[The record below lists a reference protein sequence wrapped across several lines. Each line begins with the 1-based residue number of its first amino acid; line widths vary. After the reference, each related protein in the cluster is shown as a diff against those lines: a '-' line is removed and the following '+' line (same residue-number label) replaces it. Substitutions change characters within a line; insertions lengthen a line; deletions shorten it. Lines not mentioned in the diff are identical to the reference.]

1 MKLGAWI
8 RKALATEVAPGETI
22 AAAARMGEI
31 SRASNILLLV
41 IAVVFVA
48 LGVWAALAQI
58 DTVAQAP
65 GKVIPSARVQ
75 VLQSLEGGVVQEIHV
90 TSGQAVEAGAVL
102 ISLSPMQAGGDFQ
115 TRQQQALALGARSA
129 RLQAEAEADLRTP
142 EFNASLRRD
151 AAEFVRVESAA
162 FEGRRAEQAAQAA
175 MMQAQVAQRLK
186 EKEEAKI
193 AIQTARRSLAAA
205 REERSMLENLVA
217 QGLEP
222 RIELVRIE
230 RVISEAEGR
239 EQSAQVTVERLQ
251 QAIVETQARR
261 DTAQQQFRAQARDEL
276 TKSIAELRALEQGMP
291 ALEDRFDRTT
301 LKAPV
306 RGIVNRILVNTVGG
320 VARPGDVLIELV
332 PADDKLVVEAMVNP
346 RDIGFVQVGQVA
358 RVKLTAYDYSIFGA
372 MPGKVVQVG
381 ADAITNERGE
391 AFYVVRIETDAKAV
405 ESLDKKLPV
414 ISGMQAQVDIVTG
427 SKTVLSF
434 LLKPLIA
441 VRESAF
447 RER

>member
-8 RKALATEVAPGETI
+8 RKTLATEAAPGETI

-41 IAVVFVA
+41 IAAVFVA
-48 LGVWAALAQI
+48 LGVWAALAQV

-90 TSGQAVEAGAVL
+90 VQGQAVDAGAVL
-102 ISLSPMQAGGDFQ
+102 ITLSPMQASGDFQ
-115 TRQQQALALGARSA
+115 TRQQQALALRARVA
-129 RLQAEAEADLRTP
+129 RLQAEADLRTP
-142 EFNASLRRD
+142 EFEASLRRD
-151 AAEFVRVESAA
+151 AAEFVKVESAA
-162 FEGRRAEQAAQAA
+162 FDGRRTEQAAQLA

-193 AIQTARRSLAAA
+193 AIQTARRSLTAA
-205 REERSMLENLVA
+205 REERSMLESLVA

-239 EQSAQVTVERLQ
+239 EQSAVVAVERLQ
-251 QAIVETQARR
+251 QAIVETQSRR
-261 DTAQQQFRAQARDEL
+261 DTAEAQFRGQARDEL
-276 TKSIAELRALEQGMP
+276 TRSIAELRALEQGMP
-291 ALEDRFDRTT
+291 ALEDRFDRTI

-306 RGIVNRILVNTVGG
+306 KGIVNRILVNTVGG
-320 VARPGDVLIELV
+320 VAKPGDVLIELV
-332 PADDKLVVEAMVNP
+332 PADDQLVVEAMVNP

-372 MPGKVVQVG
+372 MPGKVAQVG

-391 AFYVVRIETDAKAV
+391 AFYLVRVETDAKAV
-405 ESLDKKLPV
+405 ESLDRKLPV

-427 SKTVLSF
+427 SKTVLTY

-441 VRESAF
+441 VRDSAF

>member
-1 MKLGAWI
+1 MKLAAWV
-8 RKALATEVAPGETI
+8 RKTLSTEAPHGETI

-41 IAVVFVA
+41 IAAVFVA
-48 LGVWAALAQI
+48 LGVWAALAQV

-90 TSGQAVEAGAVL
+90 AQGQAVDAGAVL
-102 ISLSPMQAGGDFQ
+102 ITLSPMQAGGDFQ
-115 TRQQQALALGARSA
+115 TRQQQALALGARVA
-129 RLQAEAEADLRTP
+129 RLQAEADLRAP
-142 EFNASLRRD
+142 AFDAALRRD
-151 AAEFVRVESAA
+151 AAEFVKVESAA
-162 FEGRRAEQAAQAA
+162 FEGRRTEQAAQLA

-186 EKEEAKI
+186 ETEEARI
-193 AIQTARRSLAAA
+193 AIQTARRSLKAA
-205 REERSMLENLVA
+205 REERSMVEGLVA

-239 EQSAQVTVERLQ
+239 EQSAMVTVERLQ
-251 QAIVETQARR
+251 QAIVETQSRR
-261 DTAQQQFRAQARDEL
+261 DSAQQQFRAQARDEL
-276 TKSIAELRALEQGMP
+276 TRSIAELRALEQGMP
-291 ALEDRFDRTT
+291 ALEDRFERTI

-306 RGIVNRILVNTVGG
+306 RGVVNRVLVNTVGG
-320 VARPGDVLIELV
+320 VAKPGDVLIELV
-332 PADDKLVVEAMVNP
+332 PADDKLVVEAMINP
-346 RDIGFVQVGQVA
+346 RDIGFVQAGQVA

-372 MPGKVVQVG
+372 MMGKVVQVG

-391 AFYVVRIETDAKAV
+391 AFYVVRVETDAKVV
-405 ESLDKKLPV
+405 ESLDRKLPV

-427 SKTVLSF
+427 SKTVLSY

>member
-1 MKLGAWI
+1 MKRLATWI
-8 RKALATEVAPGETI
+8 RGKLALEGRPGETI
-22 AAAARMGEI
+22 ASAARMGEI

-41 IAVVFVA
+41 IAVVFAA
-48 LGVWAALAQI
+48 LTVWAAVAEV

-75 VLQSLEGGVVQEIHV
+75 VLQSLEGGVVQAIQV
-90 TSGQAVEAGAVL
+90 VQGQAVEAGDVL
-102 ISLSPMQAGGDFQ
+102 ITLSPMQAGGDFQ
-115 TRQQQALALGARSA
+115 TRQQQALALGARVA
-129 RLQAEAEADLRTP
+129 RLQAEADGRSPVFDA
-142 EFNASLRRD
+142 ALRRD
-151 AAEFVRVESAA
+151 GAGYVKVESDA
-162 FEGRRAEQAAQAA
+162 FEGRRAEQAAQLS

-186 EKEEAKI
+186 ERDEAKI
-193 AIQTARRSLAAA
+193 AILTAQRSLAAA
-205 REERSMLENLVA
+205 REERAMLEKLVA

-230 RVISEAEGR
+230 RTISEAEGR
-239 EQSAQVTVERLQ
+239 EQSARVTIERLQ
-251 QAIVETQARR
+251 QAIVETQSRR
-261 DTAQQQFRAQARDEL
+261 DSAQQQFRAQARDEL
-276 TKSIAELRALEQGMP
+276 TRSIAELRALEQGMP
-291 ALEDRFDRTT
+291 ALEDRVDRTS

-306 RGIVNRILVNTVGG
+306 RGVVNRVMVNTVGG
-320 VARPGDVLIELV
+320 VAKPGDVLIELV
-332 PADDKLVVEAMVNP
+332 PADDQLVVEAMVSP
-346 RDIGFVQVGQVA
+346 RDIGFVQPGQVA

-372 MPGKVVQVG
+372 MTGQVTQVG

-391 AFYVVRIETDAKAV
+391 AFFLVRVKTDHKVV
-405 ESLDKKLPV
+405 ESIDRKLPV

>member
-1 MKLGAWI
+1 MKGLATWI
-8 RKALATEVAPGETI
+8 RGKLALEGRPGETI
-22 AAAARMGEI
+22 ASAARMGEI

-41 IAVVFVA
+41 IAVVFAA
-48 LGVWAALAQI
+48 LTVWAAVAEV

-75 VLQSLEGGVVQEIHV
+75 VLQSLEGGVVQAIQV
-90 TSGQAVEAGAVL
+90 VQGQAVEAGDVL
-102 ISLSPMQAGGDFQ
+102 ITLSPMQAGGDFQ
-115 TRQQQALALGARSA
+115 TRQQQALALGARVA
-129 RLQAEAEADLRTP
+129 RLQAEADGRSPVFDA
-142 EFNASLRRD
+142 ALRRD
-151 AAEFVRVESAA
+151 GAGYVKVESDA
-162 FEGRRAEQAAQAA
+162 FEGRRAEQAAQLS

-186 EKEEAKI
+186 ERDEAKI
-193 AIQTARRSLAAA
+193 AILTAQRSLAAA
-205 REERSMLENLVA
+205 REERAMLEKLVA

-230 RVISEAEGR
+230 RTISEAEGR
-239 EQSAQVTVERLQ
+239 EQSARVTIERLQ
-251 QAIVETQARR
+251 QAIVETQSRR
-261 DTAQQQFRAQARDEL
+261 DSAQQQFRAQARDEL
-276 TKSIAELRALEQGMP
+276 TRSIAELRALEQGMP
-291 ALEDRFDRTT
+291 ALEDRVDRTS

-306 RGIVNRILVNTVGG
+306 RGVVNRVMVNTVGG
-320 VARPGDVLIELV
+320 VAKPGDVLIELV
-332 PADDKLVVEAMVNP
+332 PADDQLVVEAMVSP
-346 RDIGFVQVGQVA
+346 RDIGFVQPGQVA

-372 MPGKVVQVG
+372 MTGQVTQVG

-391 AFYVVRIETDAKAV
+391 AFFLVRVKTDHKVV
-405 ESLDKKLPV
+405 ESIDRKLPV

>member
-1 MKLGAWI
+1 MKLGAWV
-8 RKALATEVAPGETI
+8 RKTFAPEAAHGETI

-41 IAVVFVA
+41 IAAVFVA
-48 LGVWAALAQI
+48 LGVWAAVAEV

-75 VLQSLEGGVVQEIHV
+75 VLQSLEGGVVQQIHV
-90 TSGQAVEAGAVL
+90 VQGQAVEAGAVL
-102 ISLSPMQAGGDFQ
+102 ISLSPMQASGDFL
-115 TRQQQALALGARSA
+115 TRQQQALALGARVA
-129 RLQAEAEADLRTP
+129 RLQAEADQRVPTFDAGLRK
-142 EFNASLRRD
+142 D
-151 AAEFVRVESAA
+151 GAEFVKVESAS
-162 FEGRRAEQAAQAA
+162 FEGRRAEQAAQMA
-175 MMQAQVAQRLK
+175 MLSAQVAQRTT
-186 EKEEAKI
+186 EKEEARI
-193 AIQTARRSLAAA
+193 AMQTAQRTLAAA
-205 REERSMLENLVA
+205 REERTMLDKLVA

-239 EQSAQVTVERLQ
+239 DLGARAATVRLQ

-261 DTAQQQFRAQARDEL
+261 DSAQEQFRAEARDEL
-276 TKSIAELRALEQGMP
+276 NRAIAELRALEQGMP

-306 RGIVNRILVNTVGG
+306 RGIVNRVLVNTVGG
-320 VARPGDVLIELV
+320 VAKPGDVLIELV

-346 RDIGFVQVGQVA
+346 RDIGFVQVGQMA

-391 AFYVVRIETDAKAV
+391 AFYLVRVETDAKAV
-405 ESLDKKLPV
+405 ESLDKQLPV

-427 SKTVLSF
+427 SKTVLTY